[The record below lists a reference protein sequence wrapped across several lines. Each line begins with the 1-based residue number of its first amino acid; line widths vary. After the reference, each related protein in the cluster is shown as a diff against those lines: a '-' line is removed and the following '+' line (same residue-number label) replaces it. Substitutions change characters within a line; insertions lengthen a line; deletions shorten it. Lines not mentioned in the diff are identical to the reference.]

1 MKGLEKIRG
10 LTEEQTSTLSKLARD
25 YIRFFRIYI
34 EIVKVKKDVV
44 YVKITDK
51 GKEGSK
57 FLSEDELIERANKL
71 FSGHISED
79 IKISVIPIPQSA
91 NFDHVTPEWID
102 EQLDEYGM
110 TKIDLAHVLGIKHQ
124 NLYRV
129 LGGPRKLG
137 YWHKAAISNY
147 FKSLEK

>member
-1 MKGLEKIRG
+1 MKGLEKIKG
-10 LTEEQTSTLSKLARD
+10 LTEEQTSILSKLARD
-25 YIRFFRIYI
+25 YVRFFRIYV
-34 EIVKVKKDVV
+34 EVVKVKKDVI
-44 YVKITDK
+44 YVKIADK
-51 GKEGSK
+51 GNEGSK
-57 FLSEDELIERANKL
+57 FLSEYELTERANKL
-71 FSGHISED
+71 FSGHIPDGVMLS
-79 IKISVIPIPQSA
+79 IIPIPQNA
-91 NFDHVTPEWID
+91 NFDHVTPEWVE

-147 FKSLEK
+147 FKSLER